1 MKEQDSP
8 QVNPVEKYKEHI
20 HLMLR
25 ARFNKNAREE
35 DAQLDELDHWYL
47 QCDEVGRN
55 LTHEYVATVI
65 APIIYINGMPT
76 ELPPLYEPPSPN

>member
-1 MKEQDSP
+1 MKELDEV

-25 ARFNKNAREE
+25 ARFNRDEAEE
-35 DAQLDELDHWYL
+35 DEQLAILDHWYL

-55 LTHEYVATVI
+55 ATNEYIATVI
-65 APIIYINGMPT
+65 RPIARVNGIPT
-76 ELPPLYEPPSPN
+76 ELPPLYSPT

>member
-1 MKEQDSP
+1 MKEQDNP

-25 ARFNKNAREE
+25 ARFNRDEHEE
-35 DAQLDELDHWYL
+35 DEQLAILDHWYW

-55 LTHEYVATVI
+55 ATHEYVATVI
-65 APIIYINGMPT
+65 RPIARVNGIPV
-76 ELPPLYEPPSPN
+76 ELPPLYTPT